1 MCYIFT
7 GNSLFLSS
15 LFHVSFH
22 PYHLIDITEC
32 CLTEFNVLVSTV
44 SSKYSDILRKQASKQ
59 LLWFPGSWLGWGG
72 SQVTSSKHSWISF
85 SLTFSYRVFWA
96 LVLTCMG
103 TLRGRSLCGS
113 LILFLMVD
121 DGDWNSVPRQD
132 SRKWSVI
139 GSLARLR
146 TPKEKTMSQSCPGC
160 TSSGMKQRRYLQ
172 LYLLIRYI
180 PTCYNDL

>member
-15 LFHVSFH
+15 LFHVTFH

-59 LLWFPGSWLGWGG
+59 RLWFPGSWLGWGG

-103 TLRGRSLCGS
+103 TLRGRSLCEN
-113 LILFLMVD
+113 LILFLDD
-121 DGDWNSVPRQD
+121 DGDWSSVPIQGSMKR
-132 SRKWSVI
+132 SSI
-139 GSLARLR
+139 GPLFRFR
-146 TPKEKTMSQSCPGC
+146 TSKATTKSCAGPGC
-160 TSSGMKQRRYLQ
+160 TSSGMQQK
-172 LYLLIRYI
+172 
-180 PTCYNDL
+180 